1 MNQEI
6 TLLGRTFAQLFSS
19 TRRGARLACLLAL
32 HQLDTWGVPYG
43 SALSERAGLVV
54 TEPAANAVLH
64 GRVAGRD
71 FQVRLAMPG
80 ALGPLRIE
88 VCDARTHVR
97 PDPDRVT
104 RPHPLSECG
113 RGLVLVDEL
122 TEAWGVTDRHRAP
135 GKTVW
140 AEL

>member
-1 MNQEI
+1 MNPEI
-6 TLLGRTFAQLFSS
+6 TLPDRTFAQLFSS
-19 TRRGARLACLLAL
+19 TRRGARLARYLAL
-32 HQLDTWGVPYG
+32 HQLDTWGVPY
-43 SALSERAGLVV
+43 SSPLSERAGLVV
-54 TEPAANAVLH
+54 AELAANAVLH
-64 GRVAGRD
+64 GRVSGRD

-88 VCDARTHVR
+88 VCDARTNVR

-104 RPHPLSECG
+104 CPHPLSEHG
-113 RGLVLVDEL
+113 RGLLLVDAL
-122 TEAWGVTDRHRAP
+122 TQTWGVSDRRQAP